1 MEPNADVP
9 PTEVTDF
16 TPDGMRMDQR
26 KELVAFAVQLFG
38 EGKTASEIE
47 SAVVLYMSSKNW
59 VSGVRLAPF
68 WIVKAAK
75 YHWSKAAAA
84 KVAAK
89 AAAVQK
95 KTEAPRELKVVSLAD
110 VRPEP
115 VRWLWPGKIPLGKVT
130 VVCGAAGLG
139 KTSWSLDLA
148 ARVSSGQ
155 IWPDN
160 SQGPGAGKVVI
171 LNGEDGLQDTIL
183 LRLVGGAANMQ
194 NVTIISGTTPVPQD
208 GVPAESSRERRFE
221 LARDIPVLRQ
231 RIETLGDVRLLVID
245 SLQAFCGGAGQ
256 QSHKLRMQMAE
267 LSKLADDYGVA
278 VVVISAGNKCELPV
292 KTLWRLDCDRL
303 EPNLKWWVPVRSG
316 CGPLPPA
323 HAFRIQKEVIVWE
336 DRSYVYS
343 PDQSVGSSA
352 QEVRNYRLQAITSWL
367 KIILAV
373 KPRPA
378 REVFQMGKG
387 QGWSASQLKEAKEL
401 LKIMSFK
408 EGEPRGK
415 WFWAL
420 PHRTPLPPVMCSVA
434 EGGLW
439 DGEAPAER
447 GGLLLLR
454 LPPIEMSNNDELG
467 ARLLNSEEQQI
478 RRGQAFK
485 GFKEL
490 WAEVEVEFR
499 RAGATTPEEK
509 AAIYEKL
516 QRREQKLA
524 QRARE
529 SAGVEPNQPV
539 SPAREGGVSA

>member
-1 MEPNADVP
+1 M
-9 PTEVTDF
+9 
-16 TPDGMRMDQR
+16 
-26 KELVAFAVQLFG
+26 
-38 EGKTASEIE
+38 
-47 SAVVLYMSSKNW
+47 
-59 VSGVRLAPF
+59 
-68 WIVKAAK
+68 
-75 YHWSKAAAA
+75 
-84 KVAAK
+84 
-89 AAAVQK
+89 
-95 KTEAPRELKVVSLAD
+95 
-110 VRPEP
+110 
-115 VRWLWPGKIPLGKVT
+115 
-130 VVCGAAGLG
+130 
-139 KTSWSLDLA
+139 
-148 ARVSSGQ
+148 
-155 IWPDN
+155 
-160 SQGPGAGKVVI
+160 
-171 LNGEDGLQDTIL
+171 QDTIL

-267 LSKLADDYGVA
+267 LSQLAEDYGVA
-278 VVVISAGNKCELPV
+278 VVVISAGNKCELPA

-387 QGWSASQLKEAKEL
+387 QGWSASQLKEAKEA

-420 PHRTPLPPVMCSVA
+420 PGRSPLPPVMCSVA

-529 SAGVEPNQPV
+529 SAGAEPNQPV